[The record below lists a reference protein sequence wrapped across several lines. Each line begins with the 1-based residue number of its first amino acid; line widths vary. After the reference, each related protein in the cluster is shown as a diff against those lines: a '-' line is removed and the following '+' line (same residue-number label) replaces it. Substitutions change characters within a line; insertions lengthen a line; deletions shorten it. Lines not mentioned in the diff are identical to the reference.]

1 MRAYKRA
8 MNTVGVAAGLVTV
21 AYLVA
26 VALAAADGSQGIEIP
41 PRLAGI
47 AIAAIVVLSVFA
59 SGAWLIDRANRFAV
73 EVYVRPIIRTEL
85 ECLRPE
91 LVQAL
96 AEDVAA
102 RLAQQRE
109 RDMRRVA
116 QSVATLA
123 VAGVRA
129 AVADVIDESTQN
141 VFATGRR
148 NGIVMEAQ
156 DRRYA
161 MTGTDHGISGPPTKS
176 TGRATV
182 HHLPRQA
189 DRSPES

>member
-26 VALAAADGSQGIEIP
+26 VALAAADGSQGIEVP

-73 EVYVRPIIRTEL
+73 EVYVRPAIRTEL

-91 LVQAL
+91 LVEAL

-109 RDMRRVA
+109 CDMRRVA

-161 MTGTDHGISGPPTKS
+161 MTGTDHGISGPPAKS

-189 DRSPES
+189 DRDTEI